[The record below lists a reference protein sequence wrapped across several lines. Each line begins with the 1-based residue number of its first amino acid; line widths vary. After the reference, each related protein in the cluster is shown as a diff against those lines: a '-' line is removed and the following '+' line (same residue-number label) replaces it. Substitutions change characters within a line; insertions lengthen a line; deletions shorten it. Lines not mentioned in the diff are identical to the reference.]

1 MHLLTLPLT
10 FFKKQFNIL
19 RYNLCL
25 WYAEFALA
33 HHSSKRESMNTLNV
47 IDTFG
52 FFFRSFYALPPL
64 KNTQGFP
71 TGLLVGFCNLL
82 QSLYKDP
89 SCTYIVFALEGGGEN
104 KRREIFEAYKRNRT
118 APPQEL
124 IMQLPVAIEWIRKM
138 GFLNISIEGYE
149 ADDVIASISKIA
161 NAKHIAVRIISHDK
175 DLYQLIDEHTHIY
188 DPIGK
193 KDIREEQCLE
203 KYGVKPT
210 QFVDYQALVGDSS
223 DNVMGIK
230 GIGAKSA
237 QKLIAHFGSI
247 ESMYKRESELIEVVS
262 PRIAN
267 LVREGKESAF
277 LSKRLVTLH
286 NDLIEDIDLSKC
298 LMPQSNPML
307 KILDELK
314 TYDLKNIISKVQSP
328 HERYAQ
334 KKEAQK
340 GIGSSMKPNS
350 KSTQAF
356 HFIPHLLDNVA
367 DIESVLQGIEEGAKI
382 GFDCESDSL
391 DLQEAHLVGFSFCFD
406 GENAYYVPVGHS
418 YLGVE
423 KQLSLEEAKHIV
435 GLIFAHPLI
444 GHNLKFDLSLIHRTL
459 GLEHKGAIYDS
470 MILSWLYDSIAPV
483 GLDKQMLKWF
493 KHTMISFDS
502 IVAKGE
508 NFSLVHLNTAT
519 QYAAEDAAAT
529 FALYHRLEQE
539 FLAREWGAI
548 LEIAYTLEFPFIKV
562 LMAMEYEGIKVDMA
576 FLESLKDKA
585 SEQISHLSA
594 EIFSLC
600 GETFNLN
607 SPQQLS
613 QVLFNRLGLQPG
625 RSVKGGLSTDEKTLL
640 AIADSHAVIPLILDY
655 REVNKLK
662 STYIEPLL
670 RFGAANS
677 EHRIHTSFLQS
688 GTATGR
694 LSSKSPNLQNI
705 PVRREEG
712 RKIRQAFISKE
723 GHSLISIDYSQ
734 IELRLLAHFC
744 KDPSLIES
752 FKQDKDIHYETA
764 ARLFGAENAKDKRAI
779 AKSINFGL
787 IYGMG
792 SKKLSETLRI
802 PLKEAKS
809 YIESYFALFPTIQ
822 DFLNAQ
828 KTFLLENGYSQT
840 LLGHRRYFDFQK
852 ATEFMKANFLREG
865 INSIFQGSAADL
877 IKLSMCE
884 IHKKYAKSDLKMLL
898 QVHDELIFEAPQE
911 KAHAYAKEVADIM
924 NHIYTLE
931 VPLKCGI
938 SIGHNWAELK

>member
-1 MHLLTLPLT
+1 
-10 FFKKQFNIL
+10 
-19 RYNLCL
+19 
-25 WYAEFALA
+25 
-33 HHSSKRESMNTLNV
+33 MNTLNI

-64 KNTQGFP
+64 KNAQGFP

-89 SCTYIVFALEGGGEN
+89 SCTYIAFALEGGGEN
-104 KRREIFEAYKRNRT
+104 KRREIFKDYKRNRQ

-124 IMQLPVAIEWIRKM
+124 LMQLPIAIEWISKM

-149 ADDVIASISKIA
+149 ADDVIASVNKVA
-161 NAKHIAVRIISHDK
+161 NAQNIAVRIISHDK
-175 DLYQLIDEHTHIY
+175 DLYQLIDENTYIY

-193 KDIREEQCLE
+193 RDIKEAECIE
-203 KYGVKPT
+203 KYGVKPK
-210 QFVDYQALVGDSS
+210 QFIDYQASVGDSS
-223 DNVMGIK
+223 DNVMGVK

-237 QKLIAHFGSI
+237 QKLITHFGNI
-247 ESMYKRESELIEVVS
+247 ETMYQREEELTNVVS
-262 PRIAN
+262 QRIAN
-267 LVREGKESAF
+267 LILDGKDNAF
-277 LSKRLVTLH
+277 LSKKLVSLH
-286 NDLIEDIDLSKC
+286 DDLLQDIDLSKC
-298 LMPQSNPML
+298 LMSESNPML

-314 TYDLKNIISKVQSP
+314 AYDLKNIISKVQSP

-334 KKEAQK
+334 KKGAQK
-340 GIGSSMKPNS
+340 GIG
-350 KSTQAF
+350 KSTQPPHSKENFSFKA
-356 HFIPHLLDNVA
+356 HLLDNVA
-367 DIESVLQGIEEGAKI
+367 DIQALLKPLSKDVKI

-391 DLQEAHLVGFSFCFD
+391 DIQEASLVGFSFCFD
-406 GENAYYVPVGHS
+406 GENAYYVPVGHR
-418 YLGVE
+418 YLGAP
-423 KQLSLEEAKHIV
+423 KQLSLQEARHIIS
-435 GLIFAHPLI
+435 LIFTHPLI
-444 GHNLKFDLSLIHRTL
+444 GHNLKFDLSLIFHTL

-483 GLDKQMLKWF
+483 GLDKQMLKHF

-502 IVAKGE
+502 VVAKGE
-508 NFSLVHLNTAT
+508 NFSQVSIAAAT

-529 FALYHRLEQE
+529 FALYHRLEEE
-539 FLAREWGAI
+539 FYAREWGGI
-548 LEIAYTLEFPFIKV
+548 LELAYNLEFPFIKV
-562 LMAMEYEGIKVDMA
+562 LMAMECEGIKVNMEL
-576 FLESLKDKA
+576 LESLKEKA
-585 SEQISHLSA
+585 GEHITHLSKQ
-594 EIFSLC
+594 IFELC
-600 GETFNLN
+600 HENFNLN

-613 QVLFNRLGLQPG
+613 HVLFNRLGLKPG

-640 AIADSHAVIPLILDY
+640 AIMDTHPVIALILDY
-655 REVNKLK
+655 REINKLK
-662 STYIEPLL
+662 NTYIEPLL
-670 RFGAANS
+670 RFGGANS
-677 EHRIHTSFLQS
+677 EHRVYTSFLQN

-712 RKIRQAFISKE
+712 RKIREAFVSKE

-744 KDPSLIES
+744 KDASLIDA
-752 FKQDKDIHYETA
+752 FKHDKDIHFETA
-764 ARLFGAENAKDKRAI
+764 ARLFGLENAKAKRAV

-792 SKKLSETLRI
+792 SKKLSQTLQI

-809 YIESYFALFPTIQ
+809 YIESYFALFPTIK

-828 KTFLLENGYSQT
+828 EHFLLENGYSQT
-840 LLGHRRYFDFQK
+840 LLGHRRYFDFAR
-852 ATEFMKANFLREG
+852 ATDFMKANFLREG

-884 IHKKYAKSDLKMLL
+884 IHKIYAKSDLKMLL
-898 QVHDELIFEAPQE
+898 QVHDELIFEAPSE
-911 KAHAYAKEVADIM
+911 KAQSYAKEVAEIM
-924 NHIYTLE
+924 NNIYTLE

-938 SIGHNWAELK
+938 SIGQNWAELK